1 MQQNIWMHLFRL
13 LLPGLFM
20 VNACADS
27 GSTFT
32 IILEKENQS
41 PTPSGALPPAKGLS
55 AIVDSVRKVNNL
67 PAMGAREEEKGQISD
82 ARREDF
88 KTLDSG
94 YSSPDEIN
102 QSQILN
108 IRTDTFPEE
117 TIREMY
123 RKIIGHH
130 IERKSA

>member
-1 MQQNIWMHLFRL
+1 
-13 LLPGLFM
+13 
-20 VNACADS
+20 
-27 GSTFT
+27 
-32 IILEKENQS
+32 
-41 PTPSGALPPAKGLS
+41 
-55 AIVDSVRKVNNL
+55 
-67 PAMGAREEEKGQISD
+67 MGAREEEKGLISD